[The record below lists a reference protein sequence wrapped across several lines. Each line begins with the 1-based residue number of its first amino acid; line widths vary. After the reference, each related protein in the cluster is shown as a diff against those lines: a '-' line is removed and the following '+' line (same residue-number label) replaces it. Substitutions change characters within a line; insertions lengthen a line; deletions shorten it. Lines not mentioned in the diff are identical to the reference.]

1 MNRTITAQFLEFFLF
16 SIGLALLGYVA
27 WVSAESKVFGLWHSW
42 RLGQAVQTPLPARPR
57 AWPAPKAHEVIGE
70 LRAPR
75 LDVSA
80 IVVEGD
86 DVSDLRLGAGHIPGT
101 ALPGERGNV
110 AIAAHR
116 DTFFRNLRGIKAN
129 DEIELT
135 TTRGT
140 FKYRVSSTEVVT
152 PETVSVLRSK
162 GRRELTLVTCYPFYY
177 VGPAPKR
184 FVVHALPANAII
196 SQHP

>member
-1 MNRTITAQFLEFFLF
+1 MNRSIAAQFLEFFLF
-16 SIGLALLGYVA
+16 SIGFTLLGYVA
-27 WVSAESKVFGLWHSW
+27 WVSAESRLFELWHSW
-42 RLGQAVQTPLPARPR
+42 KLRQTQQTPAPGKPR
-57 AWPAPKAHEVIGE
+57 TSPAPKAHEVIGE

-75 LDVSA
+75 LGVSA

-86 DVSDLRLGAGHIPGT
+86 DARDLRLGAGHIPGT

-129 DEIELT
+129 DEIELAT
-135 TTRGT
+135 ARGT
-140 FKYRVSSTEVVT
+140 FKYRVASTEVVT

-162 GRRELTLVTCYPFYY
+162 GRPELTLVTCYPFHY

-184 FVVHALPANAII
+184 FIVHALLV
-196 SQHP
+196 S